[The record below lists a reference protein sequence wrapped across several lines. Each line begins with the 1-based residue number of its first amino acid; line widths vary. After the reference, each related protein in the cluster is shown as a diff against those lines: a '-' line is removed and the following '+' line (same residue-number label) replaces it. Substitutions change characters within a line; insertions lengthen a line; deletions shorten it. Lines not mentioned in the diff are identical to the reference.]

1 MASTSHEAGRDP
13 PLQCESSDIGSLET
27 MAATNQN
34 YRTRSTV
41 AKKTSLMESPITLVF
56 IVLIEM
62 LCYVCL
68 VSSS

>member
-13 PLQCESSDIGSLET
+13 PET
-27 MAATNQN
+27 MAATHQN